1 MRRRKFIALLGSAAA
16 AWQVA
21 ARAQQQPA
29 TPVIGFMRNSSAVA
43 SAPILEALRKG
54 LSESGYI
61 EGQNVTI
68 EYRWADGQDDRLP
81 KLAADLVQHHCSVII
96 GAGNAAALAAKA
108 ATAATP
114 IVFATGDDPIQLDL
128 VASLNR
134 PGGNVTGVFFYSGG
148 TLIAKQL
155 ELVHELVPKGNLVG
169 ILVNPT
175 SPISGS
181 QIRDAQAVAPVLG
194 QQLHIL
200 NVSSERDID
209 TAFVT
214 MAQKRADA
222 LINLG
227 NALFFGYRDRIVGLA
242 AHYKLPAMYDV
253 RDYVA
258 DGGLM
263 SYGASLT
270 DAYRQ
275 VGVYTARILK
285 GTKPSELPV
294 IVPTKYEF
302 VINVKTAKA
311 LGLDIPAKLLAL
323 TDEVIE

>member
-1 MRRRKFIALLGSAAA
+1 MRRRDFVTLLGGATAGWPIAAHA
-16 AWQVA
+16 
-21 ARAQQQPA
+21 QQPA
-29 TPVIGFMRNSSAVA
+29 MPVIGFMRNTSAAA
-43 SAPILEALRKG
+43 SAPVLGALRQG

-68 EYRWADGQDDRLP
+68 EYRWAEGHDDRLP
-81 KLAADLVQHHCSVII
+81 RLAADLVQHHCSVII
-96 GAGNAAALAAKA
+96 GGGNAAALAAKA
-108 ATAATP
+108 ATTTTP
-114 IVFATGDDPIQLDL
+114 IVFATGDDPIQLGL

-148 TLIAKQL
+148 TLISKQL
-155 ELVHELVPKGNLVG
+155 ELLHELLPKGILVG

-175 SPISGS
+175 SPISTS
-181 QIRDAQAVAPVLG
+181 QIRDAQAAAPALG
-194 QQLHIL
+194 QQIHIL
-200 NVSSERDID
+200 NASSERDID

-214 MAQKRADA
+214 LAQKRADA

-242 AHYKLPAMYDV
+242 ASHKVPAMYDV

-263 SYGASLT
+263 SYGASIT

-275 VGVYTARILK
+275 VGVYTGRILK
-285 GTKPSELPV
+285 GTKPSDLPV
-294 IVPTKYEF
+294 MVPTRYEF
-302 VINVKTAKA
+302 VINLKTAKA

>member
-1 MRRRKFIALLGSAAA
+1 MKRRNFIALLGGAA
-16 AWQVA
+16 AWPLA
-21 ARAQQQPA
+21 ARAQQPA
-29 TPVIGFMRNSSAVA
+29 AMPVIGFMRNTSAVA
-43 SAPILEALRKG
+43 STPVLEALRRG

-68 EYRWADGQDDRLP
+68 EYRWADGHDDRLP

-108 ATAATP
+108 ATSTTP

-155 ELVHELVPKGNLVG
+155 ELLHELLLKDILVG

-175 SPISGS
+175 SPISRS
-181 QIRDAQAVAPVLG
+181 QVRDAQAAAPALG

-209 TAFVT
+209 MAFVT
-214 MAQKRADA
+214 MAQERVHA
-222 LINLG
+222 LYILG

-242 AHYKLPAMYDV
+242 ACYKVPAMYDV

-275 VGVYTARILK
+275 VGVYTGRILK